1 MIDIP
6 TIGAGYR
13 GKYSHTPIYTLEPFS
28 WLKLNRYYPSIIEVG
43 QRDSMIKPNCSPSFL
58 KRSSCPS
65 TKQIQRSD
73 FPNWKQINM
82 EQIIYI
88 YIFVER
94 FNIFVERFSLP

>member
-1 MIDIP
+1 
-6 TIGAGYR
+6 
-13 GKYSHTPIYTLEPFS
+13 
-28 WLKLNRYYPSIIEVG
+28 
-43 QRDSMIKPNCSPSFL
+43 MIKPNCSPSFL

-88 YIFVER
+88 YIYLLRDLIYLLRDLAFLNPES
-94 FNIFVERFSLP
+94 SLISENFCQAVVFTPDVGA